1 MSSLET
7 VTLSLAKR
15 IPSFKSSNHSI
26 MCPAL
31 MSPTRCGVK
40 RRNAEPGPTPGSDG
54 PRICIAPLLAAQH
67 PEHAS
72 PQIQLLEEVVALVVD
87 DDEGRKIHDLDAP
100 DRFHAE
106 FGIFHDLDLL
116 DAVFGEIGRGTPDRA
131 EIKATM
137 LLAGLAH
144 RDRAVALRQHHHRAA
159 GRLELIDKGI
169 HPSRRGRAERARGVT
184 FRRLGGTCV
193 INRMVLEIIR
203 QLFAL

>member
-106 FGIFHDLDLL
+106 FGIFHHLDLL
-116 DAVFGEIGRGTPDRA
+116 DAVLGEVRRSTSDRA
-131 EIKATM
+131 QVKSAV
-137 LLAGLAH
+137 LLAGLAD
-144 RDRAVALRQHHHRAA
+144 RDRAVALGHHHHRTA
-159 GRLELIDKGI
+159 GRLELVDEGI
-169 HPSRRGRAERARGVT
+169 HPPRRGRTERAGSVA
-184 FRRLGGTCV
+184 FRRLGGTGV
-193 INRMVLEIIR
+193 IDRMIFKIIR
-203 QLFAL
+203 